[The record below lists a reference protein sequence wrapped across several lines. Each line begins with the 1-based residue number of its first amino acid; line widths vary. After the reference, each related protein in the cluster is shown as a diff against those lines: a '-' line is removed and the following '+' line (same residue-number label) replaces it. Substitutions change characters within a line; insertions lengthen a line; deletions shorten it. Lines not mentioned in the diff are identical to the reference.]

1 MQSPNHLTVQ
11 VGRFKINHPEV
22 YGLPDVGYV
31 LFGKIGREVLATCF
45 TICEC
50 CAPYGPP

>member
-1 MQSPNHLTVQ
+1 VKSPNGLTVQ

-50 CAPYGPP
+50 RALYEPR